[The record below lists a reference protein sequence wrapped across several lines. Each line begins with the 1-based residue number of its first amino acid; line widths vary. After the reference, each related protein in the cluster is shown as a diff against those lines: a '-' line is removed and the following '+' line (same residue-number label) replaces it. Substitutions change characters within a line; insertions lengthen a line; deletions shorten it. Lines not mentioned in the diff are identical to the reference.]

1 MTSALEPKLLRGL
14 YAITETSNL
23 SSTLLIQQVQS
34 ALQGGAKLI
43 QYRDKSGNSAKRLK
57 EVLQLKM
64 LCQQHSARL
73 IVNDDLELATLC
85 KADGLHLG
93 QTDTPLQQARER
105 LGSNIIIGLSCYNDF
120 QRALHAQ
127 KQGADYIAFGSF
139 YPSLTKPGAIK
150 ADIQLIKRAKQE
162 LQIAVCAIG
171 GITLEN
177 APPLLEAGADILAVI
192 SAVFQANNIQQ
203 TAQHFSDL
211 FSNH

>member
-14 YAITETSNL
+14 YAITETANL

-43 QYRDKSGNSAKRLK
+43 QYRDKSENSAKRLK
-57 EVLQLKM
+57 EGLQLKK
-64 LCQQHSARL
+64 LCQQFNALL
-73 IVNDDLELATLC
+73 IINDDLELAILC

-93 QTDTPLQQARER
+93 RTDTPLQQARER
-105 LGSNIIIGLSCYNDF
+105 LGPNIIIGLSCYNDF
-120 QRALHAQ
+120 QRASQAQ
-127 KQGADYIAFGSF
+127 EQGADYIAFGSV
-139 YPSLTKPGAIK
+139 YPSPTKPDAVK
-150 ADIQLIKRAKQE
+150 TDIHLIKRAKQT
-162 LQIAVCAIG
+162 LKIAVCAIG

-177 APPLLEAGADILAVI
+177 APPLLEAGADMLAVI

-211 FSNH
+211 FLDH